1 MEGMVTCIGI
11 IVETISLLGVES
23 MMIII
28 LIQVNY
34 VVRVEEEKV
43 KNISSQIKLAY
54 LITSVPINL
63 DSFYLL
69 NISAIINLLNAIKF

>member
-1 MEGMVTCIGI
+1 MEVKVTCIGI
-11 IVETISLLGVES
+11 IVETMILLGVES
-23 MMIII
+23 MTKIT

-54 LITSVPINL
+54 LIRDRKI
-63 DSFYLL
+63 
-69 NISAIINLLNAIKF
+69 